1 MNKVT
6 DKHFDIIFFIILF
19 IAFYLQDRLSPF
31 IADDYAYRFFYD
43 ESIGKLRI
51 VDSLKDAIIFQTH
64 DYMTHNGRFIVHT
77 LTAYFCGKLGVEWFR
92 IINSLIFVLFVCG
105 VLRLIRSEFGK
116 RNTDKYIIAF
126 VLFLFMPCPGMIWL
140 GSIAMCINYLWC
152 ACAITYFI
160 IIFLTILKIY
170 T

>member
-51 VDSLKDAIIFQTH
+51 
-64 DYMTHNGRFIVHT
+64 
-77 LTAYFCGKLGVEWFR
+77 
-92 IINSLIFVLFVCG
+92 
-105 VLRLIRSEFGK
+105 
-116 RNTDKYIIAF
+116 
-126 VLFLFMPCPGMIWL
+126 P
-140 GSIAMCINYLWC
+140 
-152 ACAITYFI
+152 
-160 IIFLTILKIY
+160 
-170 T
+170 